1 MSLTLKIQIVRINQ
15 LKAMKFAPTMSVS
28 EACATILEKVLT
40 PLTMHLWITN
50 QWNLQTGEG
59 GEDHGLFQPA
69 GEGKRG
75 ARWLRMDRTLQYY
88 DLKINVCSYLLFCT
102 ITSVPNI
109 IKGHTRIQ
117 KETSSF
123 ESEIAG

>member
-28 EACATILEKVLT
+28 EACATIFEKVLIT
-40 PLTMHLWITN
+40 LLLRFNATLTEYYQTN
-50 QWNLQTGEG
+50 EG

-88 DLKINVCSYLLFCT
+88 DLKINVCLPLVVRCYQSL
-102 ITSVPNI
+102 I
-109 IKGHTRIQ
+109 
-117 KETSSF
+117 
-123 ESEIAG
+123 